1 MRLLAGPLTTT
12 RERKEEEVSVPYH
25 ANLELILVDWIGAH
39 RDRDLG
45 RLAELL
51 DEGVEQQW
59 IDGKVYCSN
68 RDELLAWK
76 AAQPP
81 LTEYA
86 LDAVEVLRGDDEHVV
101 LGVHGPH
108 LEEVGGEYV
117 GGHLYEV
124 FTIRGGRI
132 TAIRAHRDRSEAL
145 SAVGVDPT
153 A

>member
-1 MRLLAGPLTTT
+1 MSA
-12 RERKEEEVSVPYH
+12 PYH

-39 RDRDLG
+39 RDRDLD
-45 RLAELL
+45 RISSLL
-51 DEGVEQQW
+51 DEAVEQRW
-59 IDGKVYCSN
+59 IDGKVYSAN

-81 LTEYA
+81 LTEYV

-108 LEEVGGEYV
+108 LEEVGGEHV

-124 FTIRGGRI
+124 FAIRDGRIATIR
-132 TAIRAHRDRSEAL
+132 TYRDRAKAL
-145 SAVGVDPT
+145 AAAGT
-153 A
+153 AGAGESRPAQP